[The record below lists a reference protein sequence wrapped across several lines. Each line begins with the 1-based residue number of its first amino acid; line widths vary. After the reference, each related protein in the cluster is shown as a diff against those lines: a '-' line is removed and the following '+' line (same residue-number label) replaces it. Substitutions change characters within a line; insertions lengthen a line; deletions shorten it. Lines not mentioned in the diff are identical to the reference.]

1 MLLVSIFIL
10 TAKIYFKTDEYYS
23 IIMFISSLLLFI
35 YTLVFKRKSK
45 TANTIINN
53 INLITKDMKISLPYK
68 YLINNIDSDEYHELI
83 DNLDNYL
90 KKLKI

>member
-1 MLLVSIFIL
+1 M
-10 TAKIYFKTDEYYS
+10 D
-23 IIMFISSLLLFI
+23 
-35 YTLVFKRKSK
+35 
-45 TANTIINN
+45 
-53 INLITKDMKISLPYK
+53 ISLPYK

>member
-1 MLLVSIFIL
+1 
-10 TAKIYFKTDEYYS
+10 
-23 IIMFISSLLLFI
+23 MFISSLFLFI

-53 INLITKDMKISLPYK
+53 INLITKDMDISLPYK

>member
-1 MLLVSIFIL
+1 MLAAKYFINSVLPDPVSPLTIIFACPS
-10 TAKIYFKTDEYYS
+10 TH
-23 IIMFISSLLLFI
+23 
-35 YTLVFKRKSK
+35 FKRKSK

-53 INLITKDMKISLPYK
+53 INLITKDMDISLPYK